1 MLCKENIRHMGSEPH
16 TSRWITFIVRKWQLI
31 LSSFCFIFPH
41 YKFFQHEKK
50 LISPFNNCSWWILL
64 KLRMVWSHL
73 VPGGTSWV
81 QTIPRFSKITTR
93 RMNEENIQYLPPTM
107 IYVPS
112 RSRRFQGFQ
121 YRLRYRY
128 QKKGLDDSDTD
139 IDTRDGQNSIPIPI
153 LIPRLCKCYKVK
165 YEEMSKFIEW
175 GTQK

>member
-1 MLCKENIRHMGSEPH
+1 MSFTYFQTLFSKDPFMHFRSLFFSILCFQRILFK
-16 TSRWITFIVRKWQLI
+16 
-31 LSSFCFIFPH
+31 LSSFIKEFLKCKYFL
-41 YKFFQHEKK
+41 YLKK
-50 LISPFNNCSWWILL
+50 IIQSNLNT
-64 KLRMVWSHL
+64 LRFL
-73 VPGGTSWV
+73 
-81 QTIPRFSKITTR
+81 
-93 RMNEENIQYLPPTM
+93 YL
-107 IYVPS
+107 YV